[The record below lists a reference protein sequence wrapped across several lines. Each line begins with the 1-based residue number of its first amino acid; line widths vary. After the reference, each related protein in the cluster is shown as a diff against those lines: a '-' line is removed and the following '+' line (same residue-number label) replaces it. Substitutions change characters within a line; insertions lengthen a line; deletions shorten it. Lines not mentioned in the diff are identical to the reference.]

1 MNTSRMDR
9 MNWNV
14 KPFAEVSVQELH
26 DALKLRVDIFVVEQ
40 KCAYA
45 EIDGQDPTAWHV
57 LGHDASGTLVA
68 YARILPAHGTEPP
81 HIGRVVVREDQRGSG
96 LAHELMEHSLRFLE
110 EQFGSRTSALAA
122 QAHLERFY
130 AKHGY
135 VRVSENYLWDGIPH
149 VDMRLSAPA

>member
-1 MNTSRMDR
+1 MNMSPTEHMTWS
-9 MNWNV
+9 V
-14 KPFAEVSVQELH
+14 KPFAEVHSQELH

-40 KCAYA
+40 NCAYA

-57 LGHDASGTLVA
+57 FGHDVTGALIA

-81 HIGRVVVREDQRGSG
+81 HIGRVVVRFDQRGSG
-96 LAHELMEHSLRFLE
+96 LAHELMEHSLCFLE
-110 EQFGSRTSALAA
+110 EQFGSRNSALAA